1 VSGHISFTKDIRAEL
16 LRTVPQKRCC
26 VQTEREAMLM
36 CSKNAALSDIEAA
49 PFNTALRRACCRRA
63 FLRGAFLMCGSV
75 NAPDTRCHLE
85 FTAPGQ
91 AEAEL
96 ITRALKRC
104 DIRAKHTARKNHVVI
119 YLKEGERISTLL
131 RLMGAHKALL
141 AFEDAR
147 VKKEMNSV
155 INRQVNCDEYN
166 AALTVDAARRQVEDI
181 LYIKDRAGLYSL
193 PEPLRQIAKLRL
205 DNEAATLAELGSMLT
220 PVLGKSG
227 VNNRLR
233 RLSAIAEQLRANAY

>member
-1 VSGHISFTKDIRAEL
+1 MSFTKDIRTEL
-16 LRTVPQKRCC
+16 LHADPHKHCC

-36 CSKNAALSDIEAA
+36 CSRSITIYDAEAA
-49 PFNTALRRACCRRA
+49 RYNKMLRRACCRRA
-63 FLRGAFLMCGSV
+63 FLRGVFLMCGSA
-75 NAPDTRCHLE
+75 NAPQTRCHLE
-85 FTAPGQ
+85 FIAPGQ

-96 ITRALKRC
+96 IARALKRC
-104 DIRAKHTARKNHVVI
+104 EIKAKSVTRKEQIVI
-119 YLKEGERISTLL
+119 YIKEGECISALL
-131 RLMGAHKALL
+131 RLIGAHRALL

-166 AALTVDAARRQVEDI
+166 AALTVEAARRKVKDI
-181 LYIKDRAGLYSL
+181 QYIKDRAGLNFL

-205 DNEAATLAELGSMLT
+205 DNEEATLAELGLMLS
-220 PVLGKSG
+220 PALGKSG

-233 RLSAIAEQLRANAY
+233 RLSAIADQLRANA

>member
-1 VSGHISFTKDIRAEL
+1 LIS
-16 LRTVPQKRCC
+16 
-26 VQTEREAMLM
+26 
-36 CSKNAALSDIEAA
+36 
-49 PFNTALRRACCRRA
+49 
-63 FLRGAFLMCGSV
+63 
-75 NAPDTRCHLE
+75 
-85 FTAPGQ
+85 
-91 AEAEL
+91 
-96 ITRALKRC
+96 RALNRC
-104 DIRAKHTARKNHVVI
+104 EIKAKLTVRKKQTVV

-131 RLMGAHKALL
+131 RLMGAHRALL

-181 LYIKDRAGLYSL
+181 LYIKDRAGLYTI

-205 DNEAATLAELGSMLT
+205 DNEEATLAELGSMLT
-220 PVLGKSG
+220 PALGKSG

-233 RLSAIAEQLRANAY
+233 RLSAIADQLRANTH